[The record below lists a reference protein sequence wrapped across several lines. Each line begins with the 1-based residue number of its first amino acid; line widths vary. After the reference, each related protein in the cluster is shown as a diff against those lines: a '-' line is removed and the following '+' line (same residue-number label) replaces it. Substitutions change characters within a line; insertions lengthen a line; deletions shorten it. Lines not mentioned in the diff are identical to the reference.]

1 MGLIVYISDFGP
13 TGATTRSSSSAGTP
27 WWCAIWSLVIYYWA
41 MAVALSTEQ
50 IEEMLHEVVDL
61 EEEGMAMPTH

>member
-1 MGLIVYISDFGP
+1 MV
-13 TGATTRSSSSAGTP
+13 AV
-27 WWCAIWSLVIYYWA
+27 WSLVIYYWA
-41 MAVALSTEQ
+41 MAVALETHQ